1 LDFFK
6 KRIRQY
12 QEKKLDE
19 ILSNVQFH
27 QNMKKQLEQEIEKI
41 NDNDQNKTR
50 KEISYHDKMLNIWK
64 KNEEKLKKQMK
75 EMDD

>member
-1 LDFFK
+1 MDFFK

-12 QEKKLDE
+12 QEKKIDE

-64 KNEEKLKKQMK
+64 KNEEKLKKQMR

>member
-1 LDFFK
+1 
-6 KRIRQY
+6 
-12 QEKKLDE
+12 
-19 ILSNVQFH
+19 
-27 QNMKKQLEQEIEKI
+27 MKKQLEQEIEKI

-64 KNEEKLKKQMK
+64 KNEEKLKKQMR

>member
-1 LDFFK
+1 MDFFK

-64 KNEEKLKKQMK
+64 KNEEKLKKQMR

>member
-27 QNMKKQLEQEIEKI
+27 KNMKKQLEQEIEKI

-64 KNEEKLKKQMK
+64 KNEEKLKKQMR

>member
-1 LDFFK
+1 MEFFK

-64 KNEEKLKKQMK
+64 KNEERLKKQMR